1 MTQNRGGRPRQMPND
16 DTSLQLLAAK
26 YQLLG
31 SIRALVSDTGYA
43 YGTVQRNL
51 QLASERGFVQVKPV
65 GGSRVVPNAAA
76 LRAQSG

>member
-16 DTSLQLLAAK
+16 EAALRALAEK
-26 YQLLG
+26 YRALG

-51 QLASERGFVQVKPV
+51 RLAADAGYVQVK
-65 GGSRVVPNAAA
+65 SMHAA
-76 LRAQSG
+76 RSTPTG